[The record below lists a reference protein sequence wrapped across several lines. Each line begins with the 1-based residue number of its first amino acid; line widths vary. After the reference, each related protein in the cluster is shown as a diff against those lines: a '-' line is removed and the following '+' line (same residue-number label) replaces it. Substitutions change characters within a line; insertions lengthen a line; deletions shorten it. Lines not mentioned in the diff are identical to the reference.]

1 MKNSILTMTAIALIA
16 SAVVTGCNTSAKKV
30 ENAEDNVAAAEQ
42 DLTKANQEY
51 LADLQKYRE
60 EVAMKIATN
69 NKSIAEFNARM
80 DNQKA
85 EAKADYKKRI
95 DAIQQKNS
103 DMKKKLDE
111 FKAESKEQ
119 WENFKAEFSRDME
132 DLGIAFKNMTTSS
145 NK

>member
-16 SAVVTGCNTSAKKV
+16 SAVVTGCNTSSQKV
-30 ENAEDNVAAAEQ
+30 ENAEDKVAAAEQ

-51 LADLQKYRE
+51 LADLRKYRE
-60 EVAMKIATN
+60 EVAMKIAAN

>member
-16 SAVVTGCNTSAKKV
+16 SAVVTGCNTSAQKV

-103 DMKKKLDE
+103 DMKKRLDE

-132 DLGIAFKNMTTSS
+132 DLGIAFKNMTTSN